1 MPARRI
7 PIFAALLAAA
17 LAPPAL
23 AADPPARAIARSP
36 AVAPATTPPRGRSEV
51 SPGTADPGKSRQRAQ
66 PAAANGA
73 GEANVTANSRPGGA
87 RQDIIHPPR
96 ATPVRGSSPQG
107 SGRQAAAGSTRSDP
121 GAAVGQVQRPATRR
135 ERTAATGTSG
145 QVLRDTSGARGE
157 PAVARTGATGSNG
170 HVLRDTSGRG
180 EPTAGA
186 RAGLR
191 DTSGRGEPTA
201 RAGVNGPRGAADAD
215 GAVARTGGSSG
226 ARGRAERGGVAGHI
240 DTDVTAAVEQLAVA
254 VAAAADDSEDMAPKT
269 SARGR
274 ARADRPAA
282 RAAVTESP
290 GATSCSAALQAAPTL
305 QYEAARASLREF
317 WWSDM
322 ARFFETSLDEL
333 EPQPTQVTG
342 ADTIAS
348 DEAIRRSGLNRK
360 LLEQLARSRS
370 VDLLSERELAKIGK
384 ALAGA
389 SPGSIAWLLRA
400 DSPSL
405 RAYVWNWLATTPT
418 GTCTLFKLDRASVE
432 AAIRDR
438 SVAVEHGED
447 LIFRPLGDYAL
458 AARARVA
465 AADPQN
471 FDGLLRTLAQ
481 EDIDPRVRAIV
492 AGLRVRRG
500 HAGSIEQGLVDPQA
514 SVRGAVAAA
523 ALHRDR
529 ALYEQRVLEHGAH
542 DPIDLVTELV
552 VGELL
557 NGPDGATSVAL
568 TNSRDP
574 RIRAALSRWRGRGDP
589 MAPLP
594 APDKPLKFAAPK
606 RERQEARS
614 EPARSEVRGA
624 PARNEVRGVPV
635 REEAVEAVEA
645 IETDD
650 APREEH
656 PAAAEPARP
665 GRRAQTTGGPRLPGI
680 FDDPAGDAPLP

>member
-1 MPARRI
+1 M
-7 PIFAALLAAA
+7 
-17 LAPPAL
+17 
-23 AADPPARAIARSP
+23 
-36 AVAPATTPPRGRSEV
+36 
-51 SPGTADPGKSRQRAQ
+51 
-66 PAAANGA
+66 
-73 GEANVTANSRPGGA
+73 
-87 RQDIIHPPR
+87 
-96 ATPVRGSSPQG
+96 
-107 SGRQAAAGSTRSDP
+107 
-121 GAAVGQVQRPATRR
+121 
-135 ERTAATGTSG
+135 
-145 QVLRDTSGARGE
+145 
-157 PAVARTGATGSNG
+157 G
-170 HVLRDTSGRG
+170 HV
-180 EPTAGA
+180 
-186 RAGLR
+186 
-191 DTSGRGEPTA
+191 
-201 RAGVNGPRGAADAD
+201 
-215 GAVARTGGSSG
+215 
-226 ARGRAERGGVAGHI
+226 
-240 DTDVTAAVEQLAVA
+240 DTDMSVVTEQLAVA
-254 VAAAADDSEDMAPKT
+254 VAAADDPEGMSPRTASRD
-269 SARGR
+269 RGR
-274 ARADRPAA
+274 AERA
-282 RAAVTESP
+282 RATVADEP
-290 GATSCSAALQAAPTL
+290 RATSCSAALQAAPAL

-333 EPQPTQVTG
+333 DPQPTQVNG
-342 ADTIAS
+342 ADTVTA

-384 ALAGA
+384 ALAAA
-389 SPGSIAWLLRA
+389 SPGAIAWLLRA

-405 RAYVWNWLATTPT
+405 RAHVWHWLATTPA
-418 GTCTLFKLDRASVE
+418 GTCMLVRLDRASVE

-481 EDIDPRVRAIV
+481 EDVDPRVRAIV

-500 HAGSIEQGLVDPQA
+500 HAGSIEQGLVDPVA

-529 ALYEQRVLEHGAH
+529 GLYERRILEHGAN

-557 NGPDGATSVAL
+557 GGPDGAPSGAL
-568 TNSRDP
+568 ANSRDP
-574 RIRAALSRWRGRGDP
+574 RIRAALNRWRGRGDP

-594 APDKPLKFAAPK
+594 APEKPLKFAAPK
-606 RERQEARS
+606 RA
-614 EPARSEVRGA
+614 EPVRVE
-624 PARNEVRGVPV
+624 ARNEPVRNEPVRGETA
-635 REEAVEAVEA
+635 REEAVEAIEA
-645 IETDD
+645 VPIDD

-665 GRRAQTTGGPRLPGI
+665 GRRAGQTTGGPRLPGI
-680 FDDPAGDAPLP
+680 FDDPSGEIPLP